1 MTKHTLGPWY
11 EDDGAINAKWETG
24 EEIQVALAWGTRWSQ
39 PDGGKNKRM
48 REESKAN
55 VRLIAAAP
63 ELLEALKIAYPYV
76 VDRAADSVHKRV
88 EAAIAKA
95 ESTT

>member
-1 MTKHTLGPWY
+1 MTQHTPGPWTI
-11 EDDGAINAKWETG
+11 EKGMLPVMVATIIAPGSKRDTRLVIAHIDNTRGFLGDPDANA
-24 EEIQVALAWGTRWSQ
+24 
-39 PDGGKNKRM
+39 
-48 REESKAN
+48 
-55 VRLIAAAP
+55 RLIAAAP